1 MEGQMIQNPSN
12 LPTSFQGV
20 ELSDMG
26 SNNLRSIYIASG
38 DESNGKSNKLY
49 RYNTAVE
56 YKNAKVIDDTGVWT
70 YYNEN
75 KFIGLKLE
83 IKEQNNNLLITIGK
97 QVDFLFL

>member
-1 MEGQMIQNPSN
+1 MYDTLFVTIGNERFHVVNDWWHGTVHYLKKIGKTEKGQKNFSAI
-12 LPTSFQGV
+12 FQKVFVFCPFLGV
-20 ELSDMG
+20 HAL
-26 SNNLRSIYIASG
+26 
-38 DESNGKSNKLY
+38 
-49 RYNTAVE
+49 
-56 YKNAKVIDDTGVWT
+56 

>member
-1 MEGQMIQNPSN
+1 MLYKSKTIWPLATHRGRLAPQKRPKKVAICK
-12 LPTSFQGV
+12 FQLIFQKVFVFCPFLGV
-20 ELSDMG
+20 
-26 SNNLRSIYIASG
+26 
-38 DESNGKSNKLY
+38 
-49 RYNTAVE
+49 
-56 YKNAKVIDDTGVWT
+56 NAL

>member
-1 MEGQMIQNPSN
+1 MLYKSKTIWPLATHRGRLAPQKRPKN
-12 LPTSFQGV
+12 FQKVFVFCPFLGV
-20 ELSDMG
+20 
-26 SNNLRSIYIASG
+26 
-38 DESNGKSNKLY
+38 
-49 RYNTAVE
+49 
-56 YKNAKVIDDTGVWT
+56 NAL

>member
-1 MEGQMIQNPSN
+1 MII
-12 LPTSFQGV
+12 FQKVFVLCPFLGV
-20 ELSDMG
+20 HAL
-26 SNNLRSIYIASG
+26 
-38 DESNGKSNKLY
+38 
-49 RYNTAVE
+49 
-56 YKNAKVIDDTGVWT
+56 